1 MKDLIYLWQEGSAV
15 EVSPDVSLAEFYVV
29 GYRQRRVLEVLT
41 SGNYSRLC
49 ADILFARSMGYYIIQ
64 VYVPSS
70 LIVCMSWVSF
80 YLDRGSA
87 PARVGLGVTTVLT
100 MVTLMGAVN
109 RALPKIS
116 YMKAL
121 DIYLAFCFFM
131 VFGALLE
138 YATVSY
144 TAKRINL
151 HKRRFTEFKKKV
163 EDLRT
168 DLAKQ
173 RERNDQLVRIEDERA
188 WEGHSDFCPLK
199 MEQRKKMSRL
209 SAQLAQDLAPLSPRG
224 ASLSPR
230 GATLPSGGNRMPTP
244 SLTLPLDVG
253 EPPTTL
259 FGVRASDIERY
270 SRIAFPL
277 AFFTFHF
284 MYWTIL
290 CSISEVQV
298 DDLVP

>member
-1 MKDLIYLWQEGSAV
+1 
-15 EVSPDVSLAEFYVV
+15 
-29 GYRQRRVLEVLT
+29 
-41 SGNYSRLC
+41 
-49 ADILFARSMGYYIIQ
+49 
-64 VYVPSS
+64 
-70 LIVCMSWVSF
+70 
-80 YLDRGSA
+80 
-87 PARVGLGVTTVLT
+87 

-209 SAQLAQDLAPLSPRG
+209 SAQLAQDLAPSPQEEQ
-224 ASLSPR
+224 ASLH
-230 GATLPSGGNRMPTP
+230 
-244 SLTLPLDVG
+244 G
-253 EPPTTL
+253 EPPCPAVGTDCQ
-259 FGVRASDIERY
+259 RPPS
-270 SRIAFPL
+270 
-277 AFFTFHF
+277 
-284 MYWTIL
+284 L
-290 CSISEVQV
+290 CLLMSANLQRLSLELGQGEIWETRLRS
-298 DDLVP
+298 

>member
-1 MKDLIYLWQEGSAV
+1 MLSRSLLAGTGLIISCCQCSGRGPSDWSCQAKGA
-15 EVSPDVSLAEFYVV
+15 
-29 GYRQRRVLEVLT
+29 QRPAGEEQNVMQL
-41 SGNYSRLC
+41 
-49 ADILFARSMGYYIIQ
+49 
-64 VYVPSS
+64 
-70 LIVCMSWVSF
+70 LIV
-80 YLDRGSA
+80 
-87 PARVGLGVTTVLT
+87 
-100 MVTLMGAVN
+100 
-109 RALPKIS
+109 LPK
-116 YMKAL
+116 
-121 DIYLAFCFFM
+121 
-131 VFGALLE
+131 
-138 YATVSY
+138 
-144 TAKRINL
+144 
-151 HKRRFTEFKKKV
+151 
-163 EDLRT
+163 
-168 DLAKQ
+168 
-173 RERNDQLVRIEDERA
+173 VRIEDERA

-259 FGVRASDIERY
+259 FGVRARWDLGDKNQGLITLKGPAISTYVYGWCVYQKFMHSFFSDIERY

-298 DDLVP
+298 DDLVPLKIV